1 MSSKEAVPP
10 RPPRRQKND
19 KPELQLSAEERKDV
33 LEKLSYNTSTQA
45 AKAESKWKRTAIFKN
60 KFVHDNE
67 TNASC

>member
-1 MSSKEAVPP
+1 M
-10 RPPRRQKND
+10 
-19 KPELQLSAEERKDV
+19 SAEERKDV